1 MMNATDN
8 NARQGIEAGL
18 ADLIRV
24 RPDRNMTGFAPGGK
38 VSTHQFGSNRS
49 VFRGSGIEFDEARV
63 YQPGDDVKAIDW
75 RVTAR
80 TGTVHTKLFH
90 EERERP
96 VLVLVDCRAMM
107 HFGSQVRFKSVM
119 AAQIAAMLCW
129 VGIDGGDRGG
139 GFVLDRRGM
148 QSFPMTR
155 NRTGM
160 LTFLNGISAATRGH
174 DDIDTNTVAEAPLQ
188 RALRQL
194 RHTSRPGTL
203 LFVVSDFSDFDTQA
217 ENELKRLSLRGHVTN
232 ILVYDRL
239 DAALPARGDY
249 RVSDGDSVIALP
261 GLGTTQLRDYQ
272 QAFHGRRERLE
283 TLSRQRRMAFM
294 AISTGEDPKTVLTP
308 HRKNLRRRQQWG
320 NAA

>member
-1 MMNATDN
+1 MMNATDDN
-8 NARQGIEAGL
+8 PRQGIEASL

-24 RPDRNMTGFAPGGK
+24 RPDRNLTGFAPGGK

-90 EERERP
+90 EERARP

-129 VGIDGGDRGG
+129 VGIDGGDRIG
-139 GFVLDRRGM
+139 GFVLGRHGM

-155 NRTGM
+155 NRSGM
-160 LTFLNGISAATRGH
+160 LTFLNGISAATRGQQG
-174 DDIDTNTVAEAPLQ
+174 DGSSAAEVPLQ

-194 RHTSRPGTL
+194 RHASRPGTL
-203 LFVVSDFSDFDTQA
+203 LFIVSDFSDFDTPA
-217 ENELKRLSLRGHVTN
+217 EHELKRLALRGHVTN

-249 RVSDGDSVIALP
+249 RVSDGASVIALP
-261 GLGTTQLRDYQ
+261 GLGSTQLHDYQ
-272 QAFHGRRERLE
+272 QAFRGRRERLE

-294 AISTGEDPKTVLTP
+294 ALATGADPHTVLTP
-308 HRKNLRRRQQWG
+308 HRKYLRRHKPWG